1 MSGRGVRIELFAD
14 QPMTD
19 QLQPKDQSQPVG
31 NVEPIEPEQARQ
43 LLDQAIRERLGDH
56 WDDEETGWVR
66 VTGHDYMARLTRGR
80 KNLDFYVD
88 LLGNVTVEEKELSP
102 VQQQGRLVAW
112 MILLGS
118 LLIAYVVAR
127 LTGSI

>member
-1 MSGRGVRIELFAD
+1 
-14 QPMTD
+14 MTD
-19 QLQPKDQSQPVG
+19 EFNPAAQPQNAADASGEPVT
-31 NVEPIEPEQARQ
+31 EITEIETIEPEQARQ
-43 LLDQAIRERLGDH
+43 ILEQAIRDRLGEH

-80 KNLDFYVD
+80 KNMDFYVD
-88 LLGNVTVEEKELSP
+88 LLGNVTVEEKELSV
-102 VQQQGRLVAW
+102 VQQQGRLMAW
-112 MILLGS
+112 MILFGS

>member
-1 MSGRGVRIELFAD
+1 
-14 QPMTD
+14 MTD
-19 QLQPKDQSQPVG
+19 PFDPLNPNQSAQVPDQVPADEAVTL
-31 NVEPIEPEQARQ
+31 VEPIEPAQARQ
-43 LLDQAIRERLGDH
+43 LLDEAIRERLGDH

-66 VTGHDYMARLTRGR
+66 VTGHDFMARLTRGS

-102 VQQQGRLVAW
+102 VQQQGRLLAW

>member
-1 MSGRGVRIELFAD
+1 
-14 QPMTD
+14 MTD
-19 QLQPKDQSQPVG
+19 EFNPNDPRSNPLDG
-31 NVEPIEPEQARQ
+31 ETITEIETIEPEQARK
-43 LLDQAIRERLGDH
+43 LLEQAIREQLGEH

-80 KNLDFYVD
+80 KNMDFYVD
-88 LLGNVTVEEKELSP
+88 LLGNVKFEEKELSP
-102 VQQQGRLVAW
+102 VQQQGRLIAW

>member
-1 MSGRGVRIELFAD
+1 MSDEFNRAADAADEPVTEIE
-14 QPMTD
+14 T
-19 QLQPKDQSQPVG
+19 
-31 NVEPIEPEQARQ
+31 IEPEQARKI
-43 LLDQAIRERLGDH
+43 LEQAIRERLGEH

-80 KNLDFYVD
+80 RNMDFYVD
-88 LLGNVTVEEKELSP
+88 LLGNVTVEEKELSV
-102 VQQQGRLVAW
+102 VQQQGRMMAW

-118 LLIAYVVAR
+118 LLIAYAVAR

>member
-1 MSGRGVRIELFAD
+1 
-14 QPMTD
+14 MTD
-19 QLQPKDQSQPVG
+19 QFNPNQPQPVPADEA
-31 NVEPIEPEQARQ
+31 VTLIEPIEPAQARA
-43 LLDQAIRERLGDH
+43 LLDEAIRERLGEN

-66 VTGHDYMARLTRGR
+66 VTGHDYMSRLTRGR

-88 LLGNVTVEEKELSP
+88 LLGNVTVEEKDLSP
-102 VQQQGRLVAW
+102 VQQQGRLIAW